1 MPRIIKSTA
10 SVEKITSGQFN
21 IMTDYRPYKD
31 VPNVKFNS
39 ISIEKKSLYLHPYV
53 GFIVAAEPGK
63 DHKGHIDISENGAKV
78 IYEFSIK
85 KNGTI

>member
-21 IMTDYRPYKD
+21 IMTDYRLSQD
-31 VPNVKFNS
+31 VPK
-39 ISIEKKSLYLHPYV
+39 IEFSESTTKKELYLHPYV